1 MADVDAGK
9 ILETMAGNISDV
21 VGASARS
28 VGERTALVEA
38 SGSWTD
44 RELNAAI
51 AEARSWLGGLGV
63 RPGDRVMIVSE
74 NCRAFVAVLL
84 AVAGMDAW
92 AVPVNA
98 KLSPQ
103 EIDAIRDHCGARR
116 LIYTVSVSRAARDH
130 AKRHNAATVEAGK
143 LGSIGVGARNESV
156 TPEVVEGDSRGRVA
170 AMIYTSG
177 TTGLPKGVMLT
188 HRNLLYLAM
197 VSAQI
202 RSLTPDDRLYG
213 VLPMTHAVGLSVVL
227 LGALYSGARLYLSTR
242 FDPVAAIGAM
252 EKDALTVVLGVPSM
266 FSVLLDYAKMKGMDS
281 LRFPALR
288 VISSSGAPLTA
299 TVKAET
305 EKVMGMTL
313 HNGYGVTECSPT
325 IAQARLDEPRTDLSV
340 GKILPGMT
348 ASLLGADGNEV
359 APGEIGELR
368 VKGPNVMK
376 GYYHAPED
384 TSAVLSADGWFYT
397 RDLARIT
404 DGHLF
409 IVGRAKELI
418 VRFGFNVY
426 PAEVEAVMSAHPAV
440 ARVAVIGRAVEAS
453 DGGEDVIAFV
463 ELAANS
469 KATADDLAEHASKN
483 LSPYKRPTR
492 FILLES
498 MPVTPTGKPMK
509 GELAKMLPAD
519 PKAPGT
525 N

>member
-1 MADVDAGK
+1 LLLRSGVCPDRTHDACDNPP
-9 ILETMAGNISDV
+9 LTET
-21 VGASARS
+21 
-28 VGERTALVEA
+28 
-38 SGSWTD
+38 SGSWTYS
-44 RELNAAI
+44 ELDGAI
-51 AEARSWLGGLGV
+51 TETQAWLAELGV
-63 RPGDRVMIVSE
+63 RAGDRVMIVSE

-84 AVAGMDAW
+84 AVAGIDAW

-116 LIYTVSVSRAARDH
+116 LIYTMAVSRAARDH
-130 AKRHNAATVEAGK
+130 ARRHDAATIEAGK
-143 LGSIGVGARNESV
+143 LGSIAVGPLNETAV
-156 TPEVVEGDSRGRVA
+156 PEPLDPNVNDRVA

-188 HRNLLYLAM
+188 HRNLLYLAG
-197 VSAQI
+197 VSAAI
-202 RSLTPDDRLYG
+202 RSLAPDDRLYG

-227 LGALYSGARLYLSTR
+227 LGALLSGARLYLTTR
-242 FDPVAAIGAM
+242 FDPVAALNSM
-252 EKDALTVVLGVPSM
+252 EKDALTIVLGVPSM
-266 FSVLLDYAKMKGMDS
+266 FSVLLDYTKMKGMTS

-305 EKVMGMTL
+305 EKLLGPIL

-340 GKILPGMT
+340 GKILPGMEVT
-348 ASLLGADGNEV
+348 LVGSDGNPV
-359 APGEIGELR
+359 AAGEIGELR

-384 TSAVLSADGWFYT
+384 TAAVLSADGWFNT
-397 RDLARIT
+397 KDLARLE

-426 PAEVEAVMSAHPAV
+426 PAEVEAVMSALPGV
-440 ARVAVIGRAVEAS
+440 ARVAVIGRAIEATQ
-453 DGGEDVIAFV
+453 GGEDVIAFV
-463 ELAANS
+463 ELTKGSTVRIEELNN
-469 KATADDLAEHASKN
+469 HASKN
-483 LSPYKRPTR
+483 LSPYKRPTQ
-492 FILLES
+492 FVMLEA

-509 GELAKMLPAD
+509 GELAKMLTA
-519 PKAPGT
+519 
-525 N
+525 

>member
-1 MADVDAGK
+1 MAEVNATE
-9 ILETMAGNISDV
+9 ILAKLPKNIRGV
-21 VGASARS
+21 VSESARLN
-28 VGERTALVEA
+28 GDRGALSET
-38 SGSWTD
+38 SGSWTH

-51 AEARSWLGGLGV
+51 TETQAWLAGLGV
-63 RPGDRVMIVSE
+63 RAGDRVMIVSE

-116 LIYTVSVSRAARDH
+116 LIYTITVSRAARDH
-130 AKRHNAATVEAGK
+130 AKRHDAAIVEAGK
-143 LGSIGVGARNESV
+143 FGSIAVGPLNESV
-156 TPEVVEGDSRGRVA
+156 VPEPLDPNVDERVA

-188 HRNLLYLAM
+188 HRNLLYLAG
-197 VSAQI
+197 VSAAI

-227 LGALYSGARLYLSTR
+227 LGALLSGARLYLTAR
-242 FDPVAAIGAM
+242 FDPVAALKSM
-252 EKDALTVVLGVPSM
+252 EQDALTIVLGGPAM
-266 FSVLLDYAKMKGMDS
+266 FSLLLDYTKMKGITS
-281 LRFPALR
+281 LKFPSLR

-305 EKVMGMTL
+305 EKLLGLVL

-340 GKILPGMT
+340 GKILPGMEV
-348 ASLLGADGNEV
+348 ALIGSDGNPV
-359 APGEIGELR
+359 ATGEIGELR

-376 GYYHAPED
+376 GYYHAPEE
-384 TSAVLSADGWFYT
+384 TAAVLSADGWFNT
-397 RDLARIT
+397 KDLARLEG
-404 DGHLF
+404 GHLF

-426 PAEVEAVMSAHPAV
+426 PAEVEAVMSALPGV
-440 ARVAVIGRAVEAS
+440 ARVAVIGRAIEAAQ
-453 DGGEDVIAFV
+453 GGEDVIAFV
-463 ELAANS
+463 ELTKGS
-469 KATADDLAEHASKN
+469 TVRVEDLNDHASKN
-483 LSPYKRPTR
+483 LSPYKRPTQ
-492 FILLES
+492 FVMLES

-509 GELAKMLPAD
+509 GELAKML
-519 PKAPGT
+519 T
-525 N
+525 S

>member
-1 MADVDAGK
+1 MAEVNATE
-9 ILETMAGNISDV
+9 ILEKLPKNIRGV
-21 VGASARS
+21 VTESARANGAR
-28 VGERTALVEA
+28 VALTET
-38 SGSWTD
+38 SGSWTYS
-44 RELNAAI
+44 ELDAAI
-51 AEARSWLGGLGV
+51 TETQAWLAALGV
-63 RPGDRVMIVSE
+63 RAGDRVMIVSE

-116 LIYTVSVSRAARDH
+116 LIYTITVSRAARDH
-130 AKRHNAATVEAGK
+130 AKRHAAATVEAEK
-143 LGSIGVGARNESV
+143 LGSIAVAPLNETAV
-156 TPEVVEGDSRGRVA
+156 PEPLDPNDSERVA

-188 HRNLLYLAM
+188 HRNLLYLAG
-197 VSAQI
+197 VSAAI

-227 LGALYSGARLYLSTR
+227 LGALLSGARLYLTAR
-242 FDPVAAIGAM
+242 FDPVAALKSM
-252 EKDALTVVLGVPSM
+252 EQDALTIVLGGPAM
-266 FSVLLDYAKMKGMDS
+266 FSLLLDYTKMKGMTS

-299 TVKAET
+299 TVKAEA
-305 EKVMGMTL
+305 EKLLGQVL

-325 IAQARLDEPRTDLSV
+325 IAQARLDEPRADLSV
-340 GKILPGMT
+340 GKILPGMEV
-348 ASLLGADGNEV
+348 ALIGSDGNPV
-359 APGEIGELR
+359 AAGEIGELR

-384 TSAVLSADGWFYT
+384 TAAVLSADGWFNT
-397 RDLARIT
+397 KDLARLEG
-404 DGHLF
+404 GHLF

-426 PAEVEAVMSAHPAV
+426 PAEVEAVMSALPGV
-440 ARVAVIGRAVEAS
+440 ARVAVIGRAIEATQ
-453 DGGEDVIAFV
+453 GGEDVIAFV
-463 ELAANS
+463 ELTKGSAVRVE
-469 KATADDLAEHASKN
+469 DLSDHASKN
-483 LSPYKRPTR
+483 LSPYKRPTQ
-492 FILLES
+492 FVMLES

-509 GELAKMLPAD
+509 GELAKML
-519 PKAPGT
+519 T
-525 N
+525 S

>member
-1 MADVDAGK
+1 MAEVNATE
-9 ILETMAGNISDV
+9 ILAKLPKNIRGV
-21 VGASARS
+21 VAESARVS
-28 VGERTALVEA
+28 GERVALVET
-38 SGSWTD
+38 SGSWTYS
-44 RELNAAI
+44 ELDATITETQA
-51 AEARSWLGGLGV
+51 WLAGLGV
-63 RPGDRVMIVSE
+63 RAGDRVMIVSE

-116 LIYTVSVSRAARDH
+116 LIYTITVSRAARDH
-130 AKRHNAATVEAGK
+130 AKRHDAAIVETGK
-143 LGSIGVGARNESV
+143 LGSIAVGLLNENV
-156 TPEVVEGDSRGRVA
+156 VPEPLDPDLDQRVA

-188 HRNLLYLAM
+188 HRNLLYLAG
-197 VSAQI
+197 VSAAI
-202 RSLTPDDRLYG
+202 RGLTPDDRLYG

-227 LGALYSGARLYLSTR
+227 LGALLSGASLYLTAR
-242 FDPVAAIGAM
+242 FDPVAALKLL
-252 EKDALTVVLGVPSM
+252 ESDALTIVLGGPAM
-266 FSVLLDYAKMKGMDS
+266 FSLLLDYTKMKGITS
-281 LRFPALR
+281 LKFPALR

-305 EKVMGMTL
+305 EKLLGLTL

-325 IAQARLDEPRTDLSV
+325 IAQARMDEPRTDLSV
-340 GKILPGMT
+340 GKILPGMEV
-348 ASLLGADGNEV
+348 ALIGSDGNPV
-359 APGEIGELR
+359 AAGEIGELR

-384 TSAVLSADGWFYT
+384 TAAVLSADGWFNT
-397 RDLARIT
+397 KDLARLEG
-404 DGHLF
+404 GHLF

-426 PAEVEAVMSAHPAV
+426 PAEVEAVMSALPGV
-440 ARVAVIGRAVEAS
+440 ARVAVIGRAIEAAQ
-453 DGGEDVIAFV
+453 GGEDVIAFV
-463 ELAANS
+463 ELTKGS
-469 KATADDLAEHASKN
+469 SVRVEDLNEHASKN

-492 FILLES
+492 FVMLES

-509 GELAKMLPAD
+509 GELAKMLTA
-519 PKAPGT
+519 
-525 N
+525 

>member
-1 MADVDAGK
+1 MAEVNATE
-9 ILETMAGNISDV
+9 ILAKLPKNIRGVVSESVRVNGDRGALSET
-21 VGASARS
+21 
-28 VGERTALVEA
+28 
-38 SGSWTD
+38 SGSWTY
-44 RELNAAI
+44 RELDTAI
-51 AEARSWLGGLGV
+51 TETQAWLAGLGV
-63 RPGDRVMIVSE
+63 RAGDRVMIVSE

-116 LIYTVSVSRAARDH
+116 LIYTITVSRAARDH
-130 AKRHNAATVEAGK
+130 AKRHDAVIVEAGK
-143 LGSIGVGARNESV
+143 LGSIAVGPLNESV
-156 TPEVVEGDSRGRVA
+156 VPEPLDPNVDERVA

-188 HRNLLYLAM
+188 HRNLLYLAG
-197 VSAQI
+197 VSAAI

-227 LGALYSGARLYLSTR
+227 LGALLSGARLYLTAR
-242 FDPVAAIGAM
+242 FDPVAALKSM
-252 EKDALTVVLGVPSM
+252 EQDALTIVLGGPAM
-266 FSVLLDYAKMKGMDS
+266 FSLLLDYTKMKGITS
-281 LRFPALR
+281 LKFPALR

-305 EKVMGMTL
+305 EKLLGLVL

-340 GKILPGMT
+340 GKILPGMEV
-348 ASLLGADGNEV
+348 ALIGSDGNPV
-359 APGEIGELR
+359 AAGEIGELR

-384 TSAVLSADGWFYT
+384 TAAVLSADGWFNT
-397 RDLARIT
+397 KDLARLEG
-404 DGHLF
+404 GHLF

-426 PAEVEAVMSAHPAV
+426 PAEVEAVMSALPGV
-440 ARVAVIGRAVEAS
+440 ARVAVIGRAIEATQ
-453 DGGEDVIAFV
+453 GGEDVIAFV
-463 ELAANS
+463 ELTKGS
-469 KATADDLAEHASKN
+469 TVRVEDLNDHASKN
-483 LSPYKRPTR
+483 LSPYKRPTQ
-492 FILLES
+492 FVVLES

-509 GELAKMLPAD
+509 GELAKML
-519 PKAPGT
+519 T
-525 N
+525 S